1 MASIGTSAQPAI
13 VMATPEKR
21 RQRGIPFSS
30 NRSNMWYDE
39 DDNDSASGEDKEDD
53 GDTDSTV
60 STDSADSIV
69 TPESSPPQHRHAIL
83 HGDDGASSGAHA
95 TVVGAF
101 DANGNWAWSPQHPKR
116 GREEPTNS
124 VQSPGAEADSTEKAY
139 TLVKPALNRH
149 DRTQIVM
156 TGGGDKVPSQRRAS
170 DVLWSD
176 TGNLTQHLLL
186 QEEDDDDDGSFDVVG
201 YTSYRSRTVS
211 SSRMASEGHSIVVP
225 VRIRLEDDS
234 SSDESECSVLTS
246 SSSGSDSEA
255 RRQAGINM
263 LQRLGKTITIPERR
277 TSAIRLGQG
286 APRRPPSLDE
296 ISSRVVGGGANRGS
310 PPGTAVPHQRAVSC
324 PSPLPLQRA
333 WFGEVEVM
341 VTPPTPQMP
350 AEKIPGVVLKS
361 PHMPSS
367 ASFTDAYGQL
377 IAPAFDVAPGRQI
390 MLEER
395 ERQAKEWLEKFK
407 SQQQERRGLHLQ
419 LGAGAIAPPMAIG
432 AQAAA
437 TFTPSSPTR
446 STAPPLPAPRPMEG
460 TETTMQ
466 RHSGTPPIPPRRRSF
481 GRRISDQT
489 AADKPTQEQTE
500 AGRSDIIQVP
510 RRTPSPINVP
520 PAAKPECRVQAVAAT
535 PRRSLAR
542 LSLRRSSKEL
552 VPAQATSSQ
561 ISRKPVPPV

>member
-1 MASIGTSAQPAI
+1 
-13 VMATPEKR
+13 MATPEKR
-21 RQRGIPFSS
+21 RQCKIPFSS
-30 NRSNMWYDE
+30 DRSNMWYNG
-39 DDNDSASGEDKEDD
+39 DDNDSSSGEDKEDD

-69 TPESSPPQHRHAIL
+69 TPESSSQHRHAIL
-83 HGDDGASSGAHA
+83 HGNDAAAPGAHA
-95 TVVGAF
+95 TVIGAF
-101 DANGNWAWSPQHPKR
+101 DANGNWTWSTQHPKR
-116 GREEPTNS
+116 GLEIASLSDRDPAVETGPT
-124 VQSPGAEADSTEKAY
+124 DKAF
-139 TLVKPALNRH
+139 TPVKPALNRH

-156 TGGGDKVPSQRRAS
+156 TGGGDKLSCQRRAS
-170 DVLWSD
+170 DVLWSNA
-176 TGNLTQHLLL
+176 GNLTQDLAA
-186 QEEDDDDDGSFDVVG
+186 QEDEEDDDSFDVVG
-201 YTSYRSRTVS
+201 YTSYHSRSVS
-211 SSRMASEGHSIVVP
+211 TSRIASEGHSIVVP

-234 SSDESECSVLTS
+234 SSDESECSVVTS

-263 LQRLGKTITIPERR
+263 LQRLGRTITIPERR

-296 ISSRVVGGGANRGS
+296 ISNRVVGGGANVCGRGS

-350 AEKIPGVVLKS
+350 SEKIPGVILKS

-419 LGAGAIAPPMAIG
+419 LGTGAIAPPMANV

-437 TFTPSSPTR
+437 KFTPSSPSR
-446 STAPPLPAPRPMEG
+446 SKAPSLPSSGPSNDAQTG
-460 TETTMQ
+460 LQ
-466 RHSGTPPIPPRRRSF
+466 QHSGAPPIPPRRRSF
-481 GRRISDQT
+481 GRRVSSQT
-489 AADKPTQEQTE
+489 AADKPMPEQTE
-500 AGRSDIIQVP
+500 ASGSDVVYVP
-510 RRTPSPINVP
+510 KRMPSPINVP
-520 PAAKPECRVQAVAAT
+520 SAKPECRVQVQAVAAT
-535 PRRSLAR
+535 PRRSLVAR
-542 LSLRRSSKEL
+542 LSLRRTSKEL
-552 VPAQATSSQ
+552 IPGQAVASQSQ
-561 ISRKPVPPV
+561 ISRKPVPLV